1 MAVVRYCMHKHAWTQ
16 PCYACN
22 ACAVCMPVRVTCV
35 WLPDALAI
43 EFLSQ
48 AEGLQKLALPP
59 GGSNTR
65 WPYWIDCADW
75 FAPATVRWENLLA
88 FLLNAWLVA
97 QGHEGIDLQ
106 APGGR
111 SDPVEQAQSRQS
123 AALCGKELVSKIELI
138 KDDARRQLLQEM
150 CDPAIRIWLIFL
162 AIYGRMSDL
171 DFSMKRFLN
180 FTQNDGAGV
189 AFKAPAVQVSR

>member
-43 EFLSQ
+43 EFLRQ

-111 SDPVEQAQSRQS
+111 SDPVEQAQ
-123 AALCGKELVSKIELI
+123 
-138 KDDARRQLLQEM
+138 
-150 CDPAIRIWLIFL
+150 
-162 AIYGRMSDL
+162 
-171 DFSMKRFLN
+171 
-180 FTQNDGAGV
+180 
-189 AFKAPAVQVSR
+189 